1 MRGYYG
7 SKYSPGEPVKFI
19 IEKAKG
25 KAFEGYSVYGTN
37 GQQKQ
42 KIVFNGFV
50 FPGGEALATNK
61 NGYFDMKLLPKGK
74 LHVVFRDAMVGPD
87 PITLYGVFTKGN

>member
-25 KAFEGYSVYGTN
+25 KAFEGYSVYATN

-42 KIVFNGFV
+42 KRNLDTWTRTG
-50 FPGGEALATNK
+50 ALTRGTKRKHKKRQQKMNK
-61 NGYFDMKLLPKGK
+61 KE
-74 LHVVFRDAMVGPD
+74 
-87 PITLYGVFTKGN
+87 